1 MHRLRRYADVLRAPH
16 VTPLLLASML
26 ARLPYGVYA
35 LAAILYLAE
44 ARGSYAVA
52 GLVDGAFG
60 LGAAAG
66 APWQSR
72 LIDRLGQRRV
82 LVVAAVVDVAA
93 TGLLIALTETDAPT
107 VTLVACGLVGGVA
120 VPNVGGALRAM
131 WAGLLRGR
139 EPLLPTAF
147 AIDSVALETL
157 FTAGPLLAAG
167 IIAVAS
173 PAAALVISAACS
185 LTGTLAFIAQ
195 RPSRAWRP
203 DPDAGAR
210 GRLGALSSSGVRTL
224 AFAALPV
231 GFCFGAVEIALPGF
245 AESHGQREL
254 AGVLLATWSVGS
266 LLGGLVYGAITW
278 RRPTSSVYVWLSAL
292 LPLGFLPA
300 LARALHPFDGDPD
313 HHRRSPDRTPGRGVQ
328 PAHRQRR
335 PTRRGHRGVRVAG
348 DSDARRLRAGHG
360 DRRRAGRARGLGVV
374 LRRRRSD
381 RAPGLRRRAA
391 LPRHVDA
398 GGCSC
403 RIVTM
408 TDEMSYNPRVKRFGH
423 ADPVLPPQPEAD
435 QTLATLLRGP
445 ATAPALHVPDGLRL
459 DFGGLAEAVGEM
471 AGVLRAAGVTR
482 GDRVVLVVPD
492 GPVLLQTLLAVVT
505 LGAAAAPLNPA
516 YTHDEYVFF
525 MEDLSPRLALL
536 APGEATAARA
546 ASSVGVGVGELL
558 VEDGRAARRPD
569 RRPGRAHGAGL
580 RARAAGRRRPACSTP
595 AAPPAAPSRSRSRTA
610 T

>member
-1 MHRLRRYADVLRAPH
+1 VHRLRRYADVLRAPH

-93 TGLLIALTETDAPT
+93 TGLLIGLTETDAPT
-107 VTLVACGLVGGVA
+107 VLLVACGLVGGVA

-147 AIDSVALETL
+147 AIDSVALEAL

-173 PAAALVISAACS
+173 PAAALVISAGCS

-203 DPDAGAR
+203 EPDAGAR

-300 LARALHPFDGDPD
+300 LAAPSIPAMAILITTAGLLIAPQAAACNQLIGSVAPPGAVTEAYAWPVTATLVGFAPGTAIGGALVEHAGWEWCF
-313 HHRRSPDRTPGRGVQ
+313 
-328 PAHRQRR
+328 
-335 PTRRGHRGVRVAG
+335 VA
-348 DSDARRLRAGHG
+348 AALTAL
-360 DRRRAGRARGLGVV
+360 LGFAVV
-374 LRRRRSD
+374 LRYR
-381 RAPGLRRRAA
+381 G
-391 LPRHVDA
+391 
-398 GGCSC
+398 
-403 RIVTM
+403 
-408 TDEMSYNPRVKRFGH
+408 
-423 ADPVLPPQPEAD
+423 
-435 QTLATLLRGP
+435 TLTL
-445 ATAPALHVPDGLRL
+445 
-459 DFGGLAEAVGEM
+459 E
-471 AGVLRAAGVTR
+471 
-482 GDRVVLVVPD
+482 
-492 GPVLLQTLLAVVT
+492 
-505 LGAAAAPLNPA
+505 AAA
-516 YTHDEYVFF
+516 V
-525 MEDLSPRLALL
+525 
-536 APGEATAARA
+536 
-546 ASSVGVGVGELL
+546 AS
-558 VEDGRAARRPD
+558 
-569 RRPGRAHGAGL
+569 
-580 RARAAGRRRPACSTP
+580 
-595 AAPPAAPSRSRSRTA
+595 
-610 T
+610 